1 MYNVTHRIWIHFSR
15 VEGVPMF
22 DDEIESATKVGNI
35 KSLAKSANETSYNN
49 LLLSSPDK
57 TTVGAVDEA

>member
-1 MYNVTHRIWIHFSR
+1 
-15 VEGVPMF
+15 MF